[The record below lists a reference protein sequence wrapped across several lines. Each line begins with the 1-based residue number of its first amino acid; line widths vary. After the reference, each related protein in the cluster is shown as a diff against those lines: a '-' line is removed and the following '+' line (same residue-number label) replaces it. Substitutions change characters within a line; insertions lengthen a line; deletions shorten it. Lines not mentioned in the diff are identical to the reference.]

1 MMTQYEIVVGL
12 ETHIQLNTETKI
24 FCSCKADSWGAEPNT
39 NICPVC
45 SGLPGVLPVLN
56 AEAVQKAALLAAA
69 MHAEINPV
77 SYFDRK
83 NYFYPDLP
91 KGYQITQFDEPIGKG
106 GYLDVHMPDGSTRR
120 VHIHKL
126 HLEEDAGKT
135 KIEAGRR
142 LVDFNRCGV
151 PLVEMVT
158 EPELHSGEEAA
169 QYLTELRQLLRWIG
183 VSEADMERG
192 HFRCDANVSIREAG
206 STVLNTKTEIKNMNS
221 IDSIRQAI
229 TLEAQRQIAAVEAGE
244 RVESY
249 TLDWDADTGTLRKMR
264 SKETEA
270 DYRYFREPDLLPVML
285 SEEEIARIQ
294 SSFEEPEEVTPPQR
308 SHDLKSKDVI
318 AGIPTVSEPTLT
330 QHYKLV
336 AEPGVFRISFGEVTL
351 TKIESPYNRKMRFIT
366 EYQLSAYDADIL
378 TSERSLSDYFEETVR
393 LSNASA
399 KTVSNWM
406 MNDLLRLMN
415 DLGKSASELRLRPAE
430 LAEIIDMVESGKI
443 SPATG
448 KALLKKV
455 EESGRKPAEI
465 VAAEGLG
472 LIGDEDALR
481 SQIAAVLSESPTEV
495 ANFKAGKESLLGWFV
510 GQVMRRTGGKA
521 DPKRTRELLLEM
533 LRK

>member
-106 GYLDVHMPDGSTRR
+106 GYLDIHMPDGSTRR

-192 HFRCDANVSIREAG
+192 HLRCDANVSIREAG

-229 TLEAQRQIAAVEAGE
+229 TLEAQRQIAAVEAGG

-270 DYRYFREPDLLPVML
+270 DYRYFREPDLLPVKL
-285 SEEEIARIQ
+285 SEEEINRIK
-294 SSFEEPEEVTPPQR
+294 SSLPE
-308 SHDLKSKDVI
+308 L
-318 AGIPTVSEPTLT
+318 
-330 QHYKLV
+330 
-336 AEPGVFRISFGEVTL
+336 
-351 TKIESPYNRKMRFIT
+351 PYARKMRFIA

-378 TSERSLSDYFEETVR
+378 TSERSLSDYFEETVG
-393 LSNASA
+393 LSSTSP

-455 EESGRKPAEI
+455 EESGQKPAEI

-481 SQIAAVLSESPTEV
+481 SQIEAVLSESPSEV
-495 ANFKAGKESLLGWFV
+495 SNFKAGKESLLGWFV

-533 LRK
+533 LKR